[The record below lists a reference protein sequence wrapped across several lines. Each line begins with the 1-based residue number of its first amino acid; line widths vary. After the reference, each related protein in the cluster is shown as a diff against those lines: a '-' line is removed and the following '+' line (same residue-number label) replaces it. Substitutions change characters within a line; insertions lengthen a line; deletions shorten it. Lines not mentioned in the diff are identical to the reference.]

1 METTT
6 ASVQRIDSVVANSP
20 AESQVRVCLISL
32 GGELF
37 AIDLH
42 SVSEVFEVDAVT
54 PVPGM
59 PGALVGVANLRGLV
73 IPLVDLRASLGLA
86 TGGAAL
92 PYAVVVRHGEQLL
105 AVLIERVPEIRT
117 IQREQFLPAVQNAR
131 ETPGR
136 LSPPCFASK
145 SEWEG
150 CWRFPRS
157 SRSSKAQ
164 AFRRCPC
171 GRTPERCS
179 SDATSVGS
187 Y

>member
-1 METTT
+1 METTA
-6 ASVQRIDSVVANSP
+6 ASVQRLDPIVANSP
-20 AESQVRVCLISL
+20 VESQVRVCLISL

-37 AIDLH
+37 AIDLR

-86 TGGAAL
+86 TGGATL

-131 ETPGR
+131 GNSRPFVTAVLCIEERMGGVLEIPTV
-136 LSPPCFASK
+136 FAQF
-145 SEWEG
+145 EG
-150 CWRFPRS
+150 TGI
-157 SRSSKAQ
+157 Q
-164 AFRRCPC
+164 ALPM
-171 GRTPERCS
+171 RT
-179 SDATSVGS
+179 DA
-187 Y
+187 